1 MFIRSKKDD
10 LEDIWNRPAVVSL
23 SLAELSK
30 FSKHYSCDC
39 IISNVSPPFSF
50 FVRCTLLCIFL
61 TISIYAIGLWRV
73 YEPAP
78 TMLESFTMKIFPSR
92 WLLAGFPKSYDKTD
106 YGRKNPLFFIDFWV
120 PNSEQHTCY
129 GAGGQRDI
137 KHTIGWHIKWR
148 RKRMA

>member
-1 MFIRSKKDD
+1 MIYKTFEIDQSC
-10 LEDIWNRPAVVSL
+10 LCLSL
-23 SLAELSK
+23 SCQSSESIILVTALFQMFLIHFLFLCPITLS
-30 FSKHYSCDC
+30 
-39 IISNVSPPFSF
+39 
-50 FVRCTLLCIFL
+50 CIFL

-92 WLLAGFPKSYDKTD
+92 WLLLQLLAGFPKSYDKTD
-106 YGRKNPLFFIDFWV
+106 YGRKNPLSSLTFECQTV
-120 PNSEQHTCY
+120 NSILVMV
-129 GAGGQRDI
+129 GQRDI